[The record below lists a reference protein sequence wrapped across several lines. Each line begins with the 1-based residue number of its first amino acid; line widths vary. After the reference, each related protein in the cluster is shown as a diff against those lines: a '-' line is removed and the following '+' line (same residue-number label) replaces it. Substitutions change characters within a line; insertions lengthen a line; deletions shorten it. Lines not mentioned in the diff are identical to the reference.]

1 MNLYEEANMY
11 NNGIN
16 AYQQTNV
23 LTADPKRL
31 VIMCYSA
38 AISNLR
44 MASECYESG
53 DYETKARTIQKAG
66 DIICELI
73 NAIDFEKG
81 GEVARNLNALY
92 NFMHRHIVESDLK
105 KDVRGILKIAD
116 MLEELKSAWE
126 EIFYGSRKAETISVP
141 GKSEQTSGL
150 LAKIGVA

>member
-1 MNLYEEANMY
+1 MY

-53 DYETKARTIQKAG
+53 NYETKAKAIQKAQ

-73 NAIDFEKG
+73 NAIDFERG

-92 NFMHRHIVESDLK
+92 NFMYRHILESDLK
-105 KDVRGILKIAD
+105 KDAQGIVKIAD

-126 EIFYGSRKAETISVP
+126 EIFYGSQKTEAADVT
-141 GKSEQTSGL
+141 GNCEQPSST